1 MDDSQ
6 NKDRLFSGSV
16 YDTVVFMEQMPIFC
30 VEKFIFRYEWISFW
44 RRFKREDFYLKL
56 THKIFGIFDAVISNV
71 IKNVFQV
78 ILRLLRQINL
88 ICFCHA

>member
-6 NKDRLFSGSV
+6 DKDRFFSCPV
-16 YDTVVFMEQMPIFC
+16 NDTVVFVKQMPVFC
-30 VEKFIFRYEWISFW
+30 IEKLIFRYEWISF
-44 RRFKREDFYLKL
+44 RGRFKGDDFYLKL
-56 THKIFGIFDAVISNV
+56 TYKILGIFDAVISNV